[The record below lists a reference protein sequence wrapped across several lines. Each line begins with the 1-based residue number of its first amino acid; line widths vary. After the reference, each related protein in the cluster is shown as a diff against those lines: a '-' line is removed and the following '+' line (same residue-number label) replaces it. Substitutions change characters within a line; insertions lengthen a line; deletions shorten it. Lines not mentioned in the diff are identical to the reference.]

1 MSDERVVE
9 VSPTEAKRLLDLE
22 QAVLIDVRE
31 PYEYGFERIPG
42 ALLFPLAT
50 FDPKALPVG
59 GAKTILLQCGTAKR
73 SGMAARRMVEA
84 GFPVAHHIAGGIAA
98 WKAAGLPLLGI
109 NPATGAI
116 EPKTV

>member
-1 MSDERVVE
+1 MSDTPLVE
-9 VSPTEAKRLLDLE
+9 LTPAEAKTLLDLE

-50 FDPKALPVG
+50 FDPKALPSG
-59 GAKTILLQCGTAKR
+59 GDKKILLHCGTAKR
-73 SGMAARRMVEA
+73 SGLAAQRMIEA
-84 GFPVAHHIAGGIAA
+84 GVPVAYHVAGGLAA